1 MNTENTELTYEKI
14 CSSYELWFEYVDQ
27 DGIDSEEDFNRMT
40 MEQRMELIEALY
52 WYEAQD
58 Q

>member
-1 MNTENTELTYEKI
+1 MNTELTYEKI
-14 CSSYELWFEYVDQ
+14 CSSYELWSEYVDQ

-40 MEQRMELIEALY
+40 MEQRMELIETLY